1 MEYYPEVVQVIPTEE
16 YKVYI
21 YFDDGSIKLFDASSL
36 LEKGEFQ
43 RLKDKKFFM
52 ERCTVLNGTLAWDV
66 SGNYD
71 ETTSL
76 DVDPLVLYQTC
87 PDVDEPEWLFKQ
99 SEDKNTK

>member
-1 MEYYPEVVQVIPTEE
+1 
-16 YKVYI
+16 
-21 YFDDGSIKLFDASSL
+21 
-36 LEKGEFQ
+36 
-43 RLKDKKFFM
+43 M

-71 ETTSL
+71 EATCL
-76 DVDPLVLYQTC
+76 DLDPLVLYQTC